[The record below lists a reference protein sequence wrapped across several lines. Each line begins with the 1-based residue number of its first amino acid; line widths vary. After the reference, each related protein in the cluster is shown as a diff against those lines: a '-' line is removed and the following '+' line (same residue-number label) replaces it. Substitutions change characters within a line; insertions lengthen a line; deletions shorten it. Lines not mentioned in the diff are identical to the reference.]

1 MNIYSF
7 SVREKVRKMPYFD
20 QTGPQWMGPMSG
32 RGMGWCGARMGW
44 GRGNGRGWG
53 RGLGRYFGW
62 NQPQTKEEKLKA
74 LADYKEALSE
84 ELEEVRKEEEMLRQQ
99 A

>member
-20 QTGPQWMGPMSG
+20 QTGPQRMGPMSG
-32 RGMGWCGARMGW
+32 RGMGWCGPRMGW
-44 GRGNGRGWG
+44 GRGRGWG
-53 RGLGRYFGW
+53 RGLGRYFGC

-74 LADYKEALSE
+74 LAEYQEALSE
-84 ELEEVRKEEEMLRQQ
+84 ELDEVRKEEEKVRQE

>member
-7 SVREKVRKMPYFD
+7 SVREKVREMPYFD
-20 QTGPQWMGPMSG
+20 QTGPQGMGPMTG
-32 RGMGWCGARMGW
+32 RGMGWCGPMMGW
-44 GRGNGRGWG
+44 GRGRGWG

-62 NQPQTKEEKLKA
+62 NQPQTKDEKLKA
-74 LADYKEALSE
+74 LADYQEALSE
-84 ELEEVRKEEEMLRQQ
+84 ELDEVRKEEEKLRQE